1 MQERTALL
9 EFQSS
14 LVGHRSIYLV
24 TRTFALLLFQPEVS
38 PPGITRQIGRQSSNF
53 YTDGSLSLRMC
64 LIPRPLIWYSIC
76 HYYGQESLATMYRMT
91 ALPRALRSHS
101 AFGICCLAL
110 TLSQGCARSEPAS
123 PTNAGSTGE
132 QKLPFR
138 PDADQAASSSGGAH
152 PAVPSD
158 PKSATGLP
166 FRAASRPRILPSG
179 TLLTVQLEDSL
190 STATVHAG
198 DAFTASIAAPLTID
212 EDTLIERG
220 TAVTGR
226 VESAQSQA
234 DHPGLVPSSGYFRLT
249 LNGIIVGGKQLA
261 LQTSSLF
268 ARGTVEPSHIS
279 SPGSLPDLRSPS
291 LQVQKGHRLT
301 FRLTAPVTLDD
312 PNSMADRQTSGSISE

>member
-1 MQERTALL
+1 MELRPK
-9 EFQSS
+9 SG
-14 LVGHRSIYLV
+14 LVR
-24 TRTFALLLFQPEVS
+24 
-38 PPGITRQIGRQSSNF
+38 NF
-53 YTDGSLSLRMC
+53 YTDGLPHLRMY
-64 LIPRPLIWYSIC
+64 LIPRTLIWYFIC
-76 HYYGQESLATMYRMT
+76 HYYGLETRATMGTMT
-91 ALPRALRSHS
+91 ALSRALRSRS

-110 TLSQGCARSEPAS
+110 SVSQGCARSEPSS
-123 PTNAGSTGE
+123 PTNAGSVGE

-138 PDADQAASSSGGAH
+138 PDTDQASSSSGSAH
-152 PAVPSD
+152 PAVP
-158 PKSATGLP
+158 PEAKLATGLP

-198 DAFTASIAAPLTID
+198 DAFTASVAAPLTID
-212 EDTLIERG
+212 GDTLIERG

-249 LNGIIVGGKQLA
+249 LNAITVDGRQLA

-268 ARGTVEPSHIS
+268 ARGTSEQSNVA
-279 SPGSLPDLRSPS
+279 SPGSPDLRSPS

-301 FRLTAPVTLDD
+301 FRLTAPVTLDH